1 MRELT
6 EEKKRMFK
14 SIGLHYCRHYDNV
27 VRFNAPLCGKCRHRT
42 YPAR

>member
-6 EEKKRMFK
+6 EEKKQMLK

-27 VRFNAPLCGKCRHRT
+27 VRFNAHFCGKCRHRT
-42 YPAR
+42 YPSR